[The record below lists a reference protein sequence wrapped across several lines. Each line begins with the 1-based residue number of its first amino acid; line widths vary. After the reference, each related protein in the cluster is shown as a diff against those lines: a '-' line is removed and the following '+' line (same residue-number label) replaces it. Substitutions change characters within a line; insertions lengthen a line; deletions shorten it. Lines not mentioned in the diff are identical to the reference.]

1 MAVEKVIHGAGEQPL
16 QTYLD
21 RRQEKVVECVALWY
35 IFEVHARDTG
45 NKGGGELRDPWQRQV
60 AVEKQLRVTL
70 EDILA
75 ATKEQNQRE
84 SGRCG
89 EGQGGE
95 EGEANYSM
103 GEGEAR

>member
-1 MAVEKVIHGAGEQPL
+1 M
-16 QTYLD
+16 
-21 RRQEKVVECVALWY
+21 
-35 IFEVHARDTG
+35 
-45 NKGGGELRDPWQRQV
+45 
-60 AVEKQLRVTL
+60 EKQLRVTL